1 MNKLDMHHI
10 IAEAAVALQE
20 AKERI
25 SELEAELQDAER
37 RVQFLEKMLS
47 SVRAH
52 VKTFSLAL
60 KRNAGQDK
68 RLRHRNRS
76 LT

>member
-47 SVRAH
+47 
-52 VKTFSLAL
+52 
-60 KRNAGQDK
+60 
-68 RLRHRNRS
+68 
-76 LT
+76 